1 MKRRL
6 IIIKN
11 LENKINKIFN
21 KTVDVK
27 VEKIDKERETYL
39 KSQLKRYSIAS
50 YK

>member
-6 IIIKN
+6 MIIKN

-21 KTVDVK
+21 KTADVK
-27 VEKIDKERETYL
+27 VEKIEKERETYL

>member
-1 MKRRL
+1 MKKRL

-11 LENKINKIFN
+11 LEKKINKIFN
-21 KTVDVK
+21 KTADVK